1 MKEKNGETVDE
12 RYQQW
17 REEIRQ
23 IIADLDAG
31 HGIEINS
38 DEELAAFFGEIEEEV
53 RREKTPRS
61 HS

>member
-1 MKEKNGETVDE
+1 MKENNGEMIDE

-23 IIADLDAG
+23 INADLDAG

-38 DEELAAFFGEIEEEV
+38 DEELAAFFDEIESEV
-53 RREKTPRS
+53 RSEMADR
-61 HS
+61 